1 MPRSRPPTL
10 TPHDDDADATS
21 VTRISSIAG
30 AEKFRDA
37 LKRTPHLV
45 VLVGSSV
52 GETFRLE
59 PGELVLGRSP
69 TATIRFDDDG
79 VSRRHARL
87 FSTPTGEWMIEDL
100 KSANGTLVNGERVA
114 TRALQPED
122 KVQLGPTTLL
132 KFTMPDELE
141 ENFQRQMYDAAL
153 RDGLTRAFN
162 KKYFLTRLDTEL
174 AYARRHRTNLSL
186 IMLDV
191 DHFKRVN
198 DTLGHLAGDAVLVAV
213 AQAVM
218 RTLRAEDVFARYGG
232 EEFAVICRG
241 VGRDHACVLAER
253 IRSLVES
260 TPFDTGTGAPLQVTI
275 SLGVAGMPEYAAESS
290 VQLVAAADEAL
301 YAAKRS
307 GRNRVTRYQ

>member
-1 MPRSRPPTL
+1 MHPPKRPPDL
-10 TPHDDDADATS
+10 NPDDGEATS
-21 VTRISSIAG
+21 ITRISSIA
-30 AEKFRDA
+30 AEKVRTA
-37 LKRTPHLV
+37 PKRTPYLV

-69 TATIRFDDDG
+69 TSTIRFDDDG

-87 FSTPTGEWMIEDL
+87 WSTPDGEWAIEDL
-100 KSANGTLVNGERVA
+100 NSANGTLVNGERVT
-114 TRALQPED
+114 TRMLQPED

-153 RDGLTRAFN
+153 RDGLTGAFN

-186 IMLDV
+186 VMLDV

-198 DTLGHLAGDAVLVAV
+198 DTHGHLAGDAVLVSL
-213 AQAVM
+213 AQRVS

-241 VGRDHACVLAER
+241 VSRDQACVLAER
-253 IRSLVES
+253 IRAFVAASPFEISGGSL
-260 TPFDTGTGAPLQVTI
+260 AVTV

-301 YAAKRS
+301 YGAKRG
-307 GRNRVTRYQ
+307 GRNRVIRYE